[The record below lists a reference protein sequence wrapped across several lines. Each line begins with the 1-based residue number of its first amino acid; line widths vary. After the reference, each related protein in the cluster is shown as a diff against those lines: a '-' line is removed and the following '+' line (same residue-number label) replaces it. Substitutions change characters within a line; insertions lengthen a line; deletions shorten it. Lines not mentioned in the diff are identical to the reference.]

1 MATFL
6 ELLSS
11 NFVFKYHF
19 GPNFDFWSQL
29 PNSLPPRR
37 GGGGLGG
44 VLGVNFITCFGVGEL
59 WLHF

>member
-11 NFVFKYHF
+11 NFVIKYYF
-19 GPNFDFWSQL
+19 GPIFDFWSQL
-29 PNSLPPRR
+29 SNSLPPA

-44 VLGVNFITCFGVGEL
+44 VLGVNFSTCFGVREL